1 MSLTAWIINGFAAIG
16 LLAALYAD
24 RERGVRAVKRGLF
37 SFFRILPTVLTII
50 VIIGL
55 LLGFVPPETI
65 RQFVG
70 DQSGM
75 AGVFLTGTIGSVL
88 HIPSIVAFPLA
99 ASFLDMGATISIVAV
114 FVTTLTMIG
123 VVTLPL
129 EVRELGWRFAA
140 LRNGLS
146 FLGAILIAVV
156 MGAIL

>member
-1 MSLTAWIINGFAAIG
+1 MSTTVLIINGIAVIG
-16 LLAALYAD
+16 LLIAFYSD
-24 RERGVRAVKRGLF
+24 RERGIESLKRGLF
-37 SFFRILPTVLTII
+37 SFVRILPTVLTIV

-55 LLGFVPPETI
+55 LLGFVPPETL

-70 DQSGM
+70 DQSGV
-75 AGVFLTGTIGSVL
+75 GGLFLTGTLGSVL
-88 HIPSIVAFPLA
+88 HIPAIVAFPLA
-99 ASFLDMGATISIVAV
+99 ASFQEMGASVSIVAV

-146 FLGAILIAVV
+146 FVGAILIAVV

>member
-1 MSLTAWIINGFAAIG
+1 MNITVLIINGFAAIG
-16 LLAALYAD
+16 LLVALYSD
-24 RERGVRAVKRGLF
+24 WNRGINSLKRGLF
-37 SFFRILPTVLTII
+37 AFARILPTVLTIV

-55 LLGFVPPETI
+55 LLGFIPPDTI

-70 DQSGM
+70 DQSGI
-75 AGVFLTGTIGSVL
+75 GGLFLTGTIGSVL

-99 ASFLDMGATISIVAV
+99 ASFREMGATTAIVAV

-140 LRNGLS
+140 LRNGLG
-146 FLGAILIAVV
+146 FIGAVLIAIV
-156 MGAIL
+156 MGAVL

>member
-1 MSLTAWIINGFAAIG
+1 MSATVWVINGMAGIG
-16 LLAALYAD
+16 LLIALYLD
-24 RERGVRAVKRGLF
+24 RERGIRSLKRGLDAF
-37 SFFRILPTVLTII
+37 VRILPTVLVIV

-70 DQSGM
+70 DQSGP
-75 AGVFLTGTIGSVL
+75 GGLLLTGAVGSVL

-99 ASFLDMGATISIVAV
+99 ASFLEIGAPVSIVAV
-114 FVTTLTMIG
+114 LVTTLTMIG

-146 FLGAILIAVV
+146 FVGALLIAIV
-156 MGAIL
+156 MGVLL

>member
-1 MSLTAWIINGFAAIG
+1 MSTTAWIINGLAAIG
-16 LLAALYAD
+16 LLVALYAD
-24 RERGVRAVKRGLF
+24 WDRGVMSLKRGLF
-37 SFFRILPTVLTII
+37 SFARILPTVLTIV

-55 LLGFVPPETI
+55 LLGFVPPETL

-70 DQSGM
+70 NQSGV
-75 AGVFLTGTIGSVL
+75 AGLFLTGAIGSVL

-99 ASFLDMGATISIVAV
+99 ASFRDMGASTSIVAV

-146 FLGAILIAVV
+146 FLGALLIAVV
-156 MGAIL
+156 MGVIL

>member
-1 MSLTAWIINGFAAIG
+1 MNIAVLIINGLAVIG
-16 LLAALYAD
+16 LSIAFSVD
-24 RERGVRAVKRGLF
+24 WERGIQSLKRGLF
-37 SFFRILPTVLTII
+37 SFVRILPTVLTII

-55 LLGFVPPETI
+55 FLGFIPPETI

-70 DQSGM
+70 DQSGT
-75 AGVFLTGTIGSVL
+75 GGLFLTGTIGSVL

-99 ASFLDMGATISIVAV
+99 ASFNELGASISIVAV

-146 FLGAILIAVV
+146 FIGAILIAII
-156 MGAIL
+156 MGVIL

>member
-1 MSLTAWIINGFAAIG
+1 MSATVWIINGFAVAG
-16 LLAALYAD
+16 LLIALYRD
-24 RERGVRAVKRGLF
+24 WERGIQSVKRGLF
-37 SFFRILPTVLTII
+37 SFVRILPTVLTIV

-70 DQSGM
+70 EQ
-75 AGVFLTGTIGSVL
+75 AGIRGLLLTGSIGSVL

-99 ASFLDMGATISIVAV
+99 ASFQEMGAPISITAV
-114 FVTTLTMIG
+114 FITTLTMIG

-129 EVRELGWRFAA
+129 EVRELGWWFAA

-146 FLGAILIAVV
+146 FIGALLIALV
-156 MGAIL
+156 MGMIL

>member
-1 MSLTAWIINGFAAIG
+1 MSATVWVINGLAGIG
-16 LLAALYAD
+16 LLIAFYMD
-24 RERGVRAVKRGLF
+24 RERGIRSLKRGLSAF
-37 SFFRILPTVLTII
+37 VRILPTVLVIV

-70 DQSGM
+70 DRSGP
-75 AGVFLTGTIGSVL
+75 GGLLLTGTIGSVL

-99 ASFLDMGATISIVAV
+99 ASFREIGASVSIVAV

-146 FLGAILIAVV
+146 FAGALLIAIL
-156 MGAIL
+156 MGALL